1 MIMDID
7 KKISLLMNEIV
18 SGAYIIPQM
27 SQAQNEL
34 SGQSEV
40 EYYATARCNMT
51 KDFAHIIMGE

>member
-1 MIMDID
+1 MDID
-7 KKISLLMNEIV
+7 KKILLLMDEIL

-27 SQAQNEL
+27 PQAQNEL
-34 SGQSEV
+34 SGQAEV

>member
-7 KKISLLMNEIV
+7 KKISLLMNEIL

-27 SQAQNEL
+27 PQAQNEL
-34 SGQSEV
+34 SGQVEA
-40 EYYATARCNMT
+40 EYYATARHNMT

>member
-1 MIMDID
+1 MDID
-7 KKISLLMNEIV
+7 KKILLLMDEIL

-27 SQAQNEL
+27 PQAQNEL
-34 SGQSEV
+34 SGQAEA

>member
-1 MIMDID
+1 MNID
-7 KKISLLMNEIV
+7 KKISLLIDEIL

-34 SGQSEV
+34 EGQAEA